1 MIAFVVAVAENG
13 VIGRDNQLIWR
24 LPADLRHFKEL
35 TLGHPVVM
43 GRRTFESIGKPLPGR
58 TNIVVTRQP
67 EWQAEGC
74 TVAYSVP
81 TALELAH
88 QSDELVFVIGGAEI
102 YRQALSA
109 ADTMYLTEVHQS
121 FEGDVFFPEI
131 NHSEWRETTRER
143 HEPDEKHAYAFSFV
157 TLQRR

>member
-13 VIGRDNQLIWR
+13 VIGRDNQLIWH

-35 TLGHPVVM
+35 TLGHPIIM
-43 GRRTFESIGKPLPGR
+43 GRRTFESIGRPLPKR
-58 TNIVVTRQP
+58 TNIVVTRHLAW
-67 EWQAEGC
+67 EAEGC

-81 TALELAH
+81 TALELA
-88 QSDELVFVIGGAEI
+88 QQTDEHVFIIGGAEI
-102 YRQALSA
+102 YRQALAA
-109 ADTMYLTEVHQS
+109 ADTIHLTEVHHS